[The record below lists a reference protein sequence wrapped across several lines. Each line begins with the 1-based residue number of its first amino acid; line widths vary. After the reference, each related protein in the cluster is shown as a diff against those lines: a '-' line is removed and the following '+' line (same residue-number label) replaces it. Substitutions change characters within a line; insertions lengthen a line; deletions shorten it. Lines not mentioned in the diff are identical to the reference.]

1 MFICNLD
8 ITDVDIEAPNINA
21 IQATFITTSNDEIVY
36 LFTGVGIEDRMESRA
51 YLGVNSVVQFRE
63 EALAVYQ
70 SDIMNWEVLD
80 IDRPDEA
87 WLDIRLGSCLPVST
101 CKTYP

>member
-70 SDIMNWEVLD
+70 SDIMN
-80 IDRPDEA
+80 
-87 WLDIRLGSCLPVST
+87 
-101 CKTYP
+101 